1 MKKLIIIVISALLF
15 VSTSY
20 AQKYI
25 TKNGHIKFYSSAPL
39 EDIEANNYQVNA
51 ALDSETGDMVFKV
64 LIKAFEFE
72 KALMQEHFN
81 ENYMESDKYPNS
93 VFKGKITN
101 LDKIDLSTEGEYKA
115 VLKGDLTIHGETH
128 EVEIPGAFVVAGE
141 NIKAMAVFTVLLED
155 YKIKIPKAVTE
166 NIAKEIEIT
175 VDAELKKL

>member
-1 MKKLIIIVISALLF
+1 MKKLIIFAVSFVLLLT
-15 VSTSY
+15 TSY

-25 TKNGHIKFYSSAPL
+25 TKNGHIKFFSSAPL

-51 ALDSETGDMVFKV
+51 ALDLETGDMVFKV
-64 LIKAFEFE
+64 LIKAFEFD

-93 VFKGKITN
+93 VFKGKVVN
-101 LDKIDLSTEGEYKA
+101 LDEIDFSTDGENKA

-128 EVEIPGAFVVAGE
+128 EVEVPGVFEIAGD
-141 NIKAMAVFTVLLED
+141 NIEAMAVFTVSLED
-155 YKIKIPKAVTE
+155 YKIKIPKAVTD

-175 VDAELKKL
+175 VFAELKKL